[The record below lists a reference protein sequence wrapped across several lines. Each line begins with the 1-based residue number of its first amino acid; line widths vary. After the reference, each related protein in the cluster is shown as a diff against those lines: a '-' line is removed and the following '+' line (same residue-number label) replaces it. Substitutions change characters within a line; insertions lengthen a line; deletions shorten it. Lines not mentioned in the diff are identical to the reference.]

1 MKQSI
6 KVNELYELL
15 IIYGEDIL
23 ASEGMK
29 KSAGF
34 VQHGGVSTYDHS
46 VAVALCSLKMALRLS
61 SALGLNVNLR
71 SLVRGALLHDYFL
84 YDWHDPSRTPR
95 FHGYTH
101 PKTALLNAERDFCLN
116 NIERDIIKKHMFPL
130 TPIPPRYIESFIV
143 MVADKICATRET
155 IAERFLT
162 KLKPKGNHNGL
173 Y

>member
-1 MKQSI
+1 MKA
-6 KVNELYELL
+6 
-15 IIYGEDIL
+15 IYTNKQLMQMLCQYARDIL
-23 ASEGMK
+23 DSEGMK
-29 KSAGF
+29 LQAGF
-34 VQHGGVSTYDHS
+34 VQHGAVSTYQHS
-46 VAVALCSLKMALRLS
+46 VSVALCSMRLALRL
-61 SALGLNVNLR
+61 GLEVDMR
-71 SLVRGALLHDYFL
+71 SMVRGALLHDYFL